1 MLVKSTK
8 VTQHLDDL
16 QETFD
21 MLRWYNMKLNL
32 SKYAFRVSSGK
43 FLGFIISQRGIE
55 VNLDKIQTI
64 LSMVLPKNVKEV
76 QSLTRWVAVLNR
88 FISKATDKCLPFFK
102 VLRKAFEWTDE
113 CQRAFEGLKAY
124 LTSTPLLSPSKPG
137 EELYLHLAVSPH
149 AMSLA
154 LIKEEG
160 KVQKPIYYTSN
171 ALKGAEGRY
180 SPIEKLAFSLVI
192 VAKKLKL
199 YF

>member
-1 MLVKSTK
+1 M
-8 VTQHLDDL
+8 
-16 QETFD
+16 
-21 MLRWYNMKLNL
+21 
-32 SKYAFRVSSGK
+32 
-43 FLGFIISQRGIE
+43 
-55 VNLDKIQTI
+55 
-64 LSMVLPKNVKEV
+64 
-76 QSLTRWVAVLNR
+76 
-88 FISKATDKCLPFFK
+88 
-102 VLRKAFEWTDE
+102 LRKAFEWTDE

-171 ALKGAEGRY
+171 ALKGAEGWY